1 LFKIDDVTAGY
12 GESTILRGV
21 SLEVP
26 DGTVAA
32 LLGPN
37 GAGKT
42 TLMRV
47 AAGLIRP
54 RSGGLSL
61 GGADITRSSPHDRV
75 KRGLCHIPEG
85 RGVFPSLTVRENLS
99 LQSAPR
105 EQAESID
112 RAVAAFPRLGERLS
126 QLAGTMSGG
135 EQQMLA
141 LARAYIQ
148 SPRVVLLDEVSLGLA
163 PKIVDEIFEFL
174 AKLRD
179 GGSSLVL
186 VEQYVNR
193 ALALADR
200 VYLLNRGE
208 VVFSGSPDEVDEATL
223 FEQYVGVH

>member
-1 LFKIDDVTAGY
+1 MFEITDVTAGY
-12 GESTILRGV
+12 GESTVLRGV

-54 RSGGLSL
+54 RAGQLTL
-61 GGADITRSSPHDRV
+61 GGADITRSSPNARV

-105 EQAESID
+105 QQAESIE
-112 RAVAAFPRLGERLS
+112 RAEACVPRPIGAASTPRRWC
-126 QLAGTMSGG
+126 AW
-135 EQQMLA
+135 
-141 LARAYIQ
+141 RIH
-148 SPRVVLLDEVSLGLA
+148 P
-163 PKIVDEIFEFL
+163 
-174 AKLRD
+174 
-179 GGSSLVL
+179 
-186 VEQYVNR
+186 
-193 ALALADR
+193 
-200 VYLLNRGE
+200 
-208 VVFSGSPDEVDEATL
+208 
-223 FEQYVGVH
+223 

>member
-1 LFKIDDVTAGY
+1 MFSLTDIHAGY
-12 GESTILRGV
+12 GESTVLRGV

-26 DGTVAA
+26 DGEVAA

-54 RSGGLSL
+54 RSGELSL
-61 GGADITRSSPHDRV
+61 GGADITRSSPHERV

-105 EQAESID
+105 EQAASID
-112 RAVAAFPRLGERLS
+112 RAVSAFPRLGERLS

-163 PKIVDEIFEFL
+163 PKVVDEIFEFL

-179 GGSSLVL
+179 EGAALVL

-208 VVFSGSPDEVDEATL
+208 IVFSGRPDEVDEATL
-223 FEQYVGVH
+223 FEQYVGVG

>member
-1 LFKIDDVTAGY
+1 MLELTDITAGY
-12 GESTILRGV
+12 GESTVLRGV
-21 SLEVP
+21 SLAIP

-54 RSGGLSL
+54 RSGRISL
-61 GGADITRSSPHDRV
+61 GGVDITRNSPNARV

-105 EQAESID
+105 KEAESIE
-112 RAVAAFPRLGERLS
+112 RAVNAFPRLGERLT

-163 PKIVDEIFEFL
+163 PKVVDEIFEFL

-179 GGSSLVL
+179 EGAALVL

-193 ALALADR
+193 ALALADK

-208 VVFSGSPDEVDEATL
+208 VVFSGSPDQVDEATL
-223 FEQYVGVH
+223 FEQYVGVG